1 LTVRGPEIALLVIG
15 VALLVGAAAWRTA
28 VRLSAK
34 RRVRQLLRAPDPTV
48 RRSALD
54 LVGNDGLASHAN
66 ALVELVHHE
75 TDPAVLDAV
84 ADLVARNS
92 WEPADQPRLV
102 ELRLW
107 ARGRLTAQQTTQPA
121 HLARE
126 GIPRPQPKPVPE
138 PVPEPVA
145 TPRPVLEQRPVVEQ
159 RPLRLD
165 GDPLL
170 RRLERAL
177 GERVLAV
184 RIQRPDGTVE
194 LDVFDQEGAAAWR

>member
-1 LTVRGPEIALLVIG
+1 VQ
-15 VALLVGAAAWRTA
+15 
-28 VRLSAK
+28 
-34 RRVRQLLRAPDPTV
+34 QLLRAPDPSA
-48 RRSALD
+48 RRSALE
-54 LVGNDGLASHAN
+54 LVGNDGLAAHAG
-66 ALVELVHHE
+66 ALVELVRHE

-107 ARGRLTAQQTTQPA
+107 ARGRLSAQQTTQPA
-121 HLARE
+121 PLAQARS
-126 GIPRPQPKPVPE
+126 PRPQPE
-138 PVPEPVA
+138 PPRKEPA
-145 TPRPVLEQRPVVEQ
+145 PQEP
-159 RPLRLD
+159 RPLRVD

-177 GERVLAV
+177 DERVLAV

-194 LDVFDQEGAAAWR
+194 LDVFDPKGAAAWR